1 MKKNMK
7 QNQLQNISVR
17 PNQVVELLELISI
30 QDILKEDKKVE
41 DKVDYKEEMIIE
53 IKKIHK
59 DQEKK

>member
-1 MKKNMK
+1 
-7 QNQLQNISVR
+7 
-17 PNQVVELLELISI
+17 VVELLELISI